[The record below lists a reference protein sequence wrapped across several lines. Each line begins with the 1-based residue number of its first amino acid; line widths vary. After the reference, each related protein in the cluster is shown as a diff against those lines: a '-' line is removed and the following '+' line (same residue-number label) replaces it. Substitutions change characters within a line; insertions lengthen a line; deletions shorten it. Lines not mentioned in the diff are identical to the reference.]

1 MFSPTHVAGKG
12 ASVRAEPTTEK
23 AAVRP
28 SPVTAITDYVKDVRV
43 EMSKVTWPTRREL
56 RESTLVVI
64 VMVIVISI
72 FIGIVD
78 RVLSYAFEALIRM
91 LG

>member
-1 MFSPTHVAGKG
+1 M
-12 ASVRAEPTTEK
+12 RAEPTTEK

-28 SPVTAITDYVKDVRV
+28 SPFTALSDYVKDVRV

-78 RVLSYAFEALIRM
+78 RALSYAFEALIRM
-91 LG
+91 LS